1 MLSIQQQQRS
11 VRVVNSA
18 GLHARPCHA
27 IVSAAQGFRS
37 DLRVRFEGREIN
49 GKSILELMTLVAGP
63 GAELQLLARGADAEA
78 LLARLSALFAG
89 GFGEELDPRWR

>member
-1 MLSIQQQQRS
+1 MSSMQQRS

-27 IVSAAQGFRS
+27 IVSAAQAFRS

-78 LLARLSALFAG
+78 LLSRLEQIFAA
-89 GFGEELDPRWR
+89 GFGEALDPRWR